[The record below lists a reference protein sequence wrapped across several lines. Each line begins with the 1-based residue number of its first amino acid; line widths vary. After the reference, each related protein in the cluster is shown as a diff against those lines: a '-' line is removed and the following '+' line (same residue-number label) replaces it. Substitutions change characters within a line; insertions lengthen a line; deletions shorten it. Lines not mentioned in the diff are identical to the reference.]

1 MKQFVLAL
9 VLAGFLSCSPTT
21 QYKKAEDA
29 QDAGREFIRASLDG
43 DVKKARFYLLK
54 DSANL
59 YLLEKWKTDL
69 YDRLVNE
76 DRVAY
81 REASILPVRITAEN
95 DSTVR
100 YIFSN
105 SFKKDTT
112 AIKIVK
118 VHDEWLVDLKDIH
131 GLR

>member
-1 MKQFVLAL
+1 MKQL
-9 VLAGFLSCSPTT
+9 VLAIVFACVFSCSPSTNYT
-21 QYKKAEDA
+21 KAEDA

-69 YDRLVNE
+69 YDKLVSE

-81 REASILPVRITAEN
+81 REASILPVRITTEN

-131 GLR
+131 GSH